1 MLRGS
6 SSSFNIG
13 SENGI
18 TTTLNRILSWM
29 RSQCEDISETFDL
42 AVSSEINA

>member
-18 TTTLNRILSWM
+18 TTTLSWM